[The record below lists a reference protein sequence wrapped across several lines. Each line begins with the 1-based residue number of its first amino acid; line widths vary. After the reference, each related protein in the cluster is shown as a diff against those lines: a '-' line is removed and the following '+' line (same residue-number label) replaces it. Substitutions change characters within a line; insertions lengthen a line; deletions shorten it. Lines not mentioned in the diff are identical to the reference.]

1 MNFPILSSLILLPII
16 GSLFLLFSK
25 DKNSNTGKYVALFTS
40 FVNFL
45 ISIYLWY
52 QFDPTTS
59 DFQFVEDREWL
70 KGFIN
75 YKVGID
81 GISILFIVLTSLI
94 TPLCIISVN
103 NTIKD
108 RLRDFL
114 IAILVMESLMI
125 GVFCSLDL
133 VIFYLFFEA
142 GLIPMF
148 LIIGIWGGT
157 RRVYSAFKFFL
168 YTLLGSVL
176 MLIAI
181 ISIYWISGTTDIT
194 QLYELGIDTKYQ
206 NLLWLAFFSS
216 FAVKTPMWPVH
227 TWLPDAHVEAPT
239 AGSVLLAAI
248 LLKMAGYGFIRF
260 SLGLFPVASD
270 LFTPLVYALS
280 LIAIVYTSLVAL
292 MQEDM
297 KKLIAYSSVAHMGFV
312 TLGIFTI
319 TQQGIEGSIVQMIS
333 HGLVS
338 AALFL
343 CVGVVY
349 DRMHSRLIATYGGL
363 VSVMPK
369 YSILFMLFTLA
380 ALGLPG
386 TSGFIGEFLILMGAF
401 KDNFLVAVIAS
412 LGVIFGAAYMLW
424 LYRRVVFGEV
434 KNKELLKMPDLD
446 KSEKFI
452 FIFLILLGVT
462 TFCTYF
468 IVKNKC
474 LFIKNIDPKDI
485 IFKKPNNIAI
495 LNAPCGNVIIELYP
509 NISPNAVQRFVTLI
523 RSNAY
528 ENIAFHRVIENKL
541 IQAGDLEFGKKGNL
555 DYGKI
560 GTGKSGLGTIKSE
573 IDNNFNY
580 TKGSVGLARTFKNDT
595 EDSQFFIILQD
606 EPLFEGEYTP
616 VGKVIY
622 GLEVLKKIKYGRRS
636 EYILRPDFIN
646 WFKMLN

>member
-1 MNFPILSSLILLPII
+1 MNFPILSSLILLPTI
-16 GSLFLLFSK
+16 GSLFLFFSK
-25 DKNSNTGKYVALFTS
+25 DKPNNNQTIKYVALFTS
-40 FVNFL
+40 IVNFL

-59 DFQFVEDREWL
+59 DFQFVEDRQWI

-81 GISILFIVLTSLI
+81 GISILFIVLTTFI
-94 TPLCIISVN
+94 TPLCILSVN
-103 NTIKD
+103 NTVKN

-114 IAILVMESLMI
+114 IAILIMESFMI
-125 GVFCSLDL
+125 GVFCALDL

-148 LIIGIWGGT
+148 LIIGIWGGP

-176 MLIAI
+176 MLVAI
-181 ISIYWISGTTDIT
+181 ISIYWINGTTDVVK
-194 QLYELGIDTKYQ
+194 LYELGIDTKYQ

-260 SLGLFPVASD
+260 SLGLFPEASET
-270 LFTPLVYALS
+270 FTPLIYTLSVIAIIFTS
-280 LIAIVYTSLVAL
+280 LIAL

-319 TQQGIEGSIVQMIS
+319 QQQGIEGSIIQMIS

-349 DRMHSRLIATYGGL
+349 DRMHSRLISTYGGI
-363 VSVMPK
+363 VTIVPK
-369 YSILFMLFTLA
+369 YAVLFMIFTLA

-401 KDNFLVAVIAS
+401 KDNFLVAVLAS
-412 LGVIFGAAYMLW
+412 LGVILGAAYMLW
-424 LYRRVVFGEV
+424 LYKRVVFGKLVNED
-434 KNKELLKMPDLD
+434 LKQLTDL
-446 KSEKFI
+446 
-452 FIFLILLGVT
+452 
-462 TFCTYF
+462 
-468 IVKNKC
+468 N
-474 LFIKNIDPKDI
+474 
-485 IFKKPNNIAI
+485 
-495 LNAPCGNVIIELYP
+495 
-509 NISPNAVQRFVTLI
+509 
-523 RSNAY
+523 
-528 ENIAFHRVIENKL
+528 
-541 IQAGDLEFGKKGNL
+541 
-555 DYGKI
+555 
-560 GTGKSGLGTIKSE
+560 KSE
-573 IDNNFNY
+573 IVILI
-580 TKGSVGLARTFKNDT
+580 SLAIPTL
-595 EDSQFFIILQD
+595 FFGFYP
-606 EPLFEGEYTP
+606 EPLMNT
-616 VGKVIY
+616 I
-622 GLEVLKKIKYGRRS
+622 EVSVKNLIDMYN
-636 EYILRPDFIN
+636 LNIN
-646 WFKMLN
+646 